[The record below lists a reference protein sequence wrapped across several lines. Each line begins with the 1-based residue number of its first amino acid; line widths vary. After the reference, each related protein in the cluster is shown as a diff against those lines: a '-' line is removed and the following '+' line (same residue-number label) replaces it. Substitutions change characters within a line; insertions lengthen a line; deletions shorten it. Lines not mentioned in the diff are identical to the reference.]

1 MLRAAYMGTLMF
13 AGIKALASGK
23 RVTVY
28 LTQMGGGVFGNDEQ
42 WITSEV
48 YNAVT
53 HLKFLHIDVKN
64 VFYGTQFANM
74 SPGWSQL
81 HASLQ
86 SVIKSGAEN
95 QK

>member
-13 AGIKALASGK
+13 AGIKALERKK

-53 HLKFLHIDVKN
+53 HLKFLPIDVTN
-64 VFYGTQFANM
+64 VFYGTQ
-74 SPGWSQL
+74 SHGWRKLQE
-81 HASLQ
+81 SLQ
-86 SVIKSGAEN
+86 SVIKSGPEN